1 MKLLKEKSIARNFK
15 YAQST
20 VIILAIVIVMI
31 IFAISSIMEMKKE
44 MKTNLEKYSKKIYD
58 IVAIPMWDLNNQ
70 AVEKIGESF
79 LSIENIGYIK
89 IGYLKKNNTEITEEI
104 IYENKKKEAESG
116 VNLIDKEIFYNG
128 MLIGKVTLGMIDK
141 NQNTITKKIIQI
153 GVIICVLVII
163 IMIISTDILVN
174 FFLIKP
180 INKFKA
186 YTNSISDENY
196 NINYSKVEYKEFLE
210 VNEEFKKMA
219 KKIEIRENELKLK
232 KIEAESANIAKS
244 EFLANMS
251 HELRTPLNGIV
262 GMGELLWTTD
272 ITDEQKRYVE
282 MLRTSTD
289 RMLEVISDILD
300 IAKIESG
307 KIELEEESF
316 NLTETVEGVASTFVF
331 QCEEKGI
338 EFIEYCEEYL
348 DRNYIG
354 DKVRIGQIIANL
366 VGNAVKF
373 TSKGEIYLEVKKIGE
388 ENERDIIEIAVK
400 DTGIG
405 IAEEKI
411 KSIFDRFYQVDYSST
426 RKYGGTGLG
435 LAISKMLAEMMDG
448 GIKVKSVE
456 GIGTIFTV
464 LLKLKKDGEER
475 VKEEREVLKE
485 EMKGKKVIIVDDNA
499 TNRSIFEKMT
509 NSWGMINYVAENGKK
524 ALEILKENSDI
535 EIAILDYH
543 MPEMNG
549 VQLSQKIRENEQIKN
564 ISIIIL
570 TSADSREEKEKF
582 SGVSIDEYGCKPII
596 GKKLAEMIKN
606 VIRKKKVKKSSEL
619 IVDKIISEE
628 SDLKRILLA
637 EDEFTNQESTK
648 IMLEKIGYKVS
659 VADNGKEAVEI
670 FKLYDFDLI
679 LMDIEMP
686 KMNGREA
693 AQEIRKLKK
702 GKDIP
707 IIAFTA
713 YAIKA
718 EKEKCMAAGM
728 NDYISKP
735 YKLDKLIEII
745 KKYDKKTTE
754 ET

>member
-15 YAQST
+15 YAQSA
-20 VIILAIVIVMI
+20 VVILAIVIVMI
-31 IFAISSIMEMKKE
+31 IFAISSIVEMKKE
-44 MKTNLEKYSKKIYD
+44 MTTNLEKYSKKIYD

-89 IGYLKKNNTEITEEI
+89 IGYLKKNSTKITEEV

-116 VNLIDKEIFYNG
+116 VTLIEKEIFYNG

-141 NQNTITKKIIQI
+141 NQNKITKKIIQI
-153 GVIICVLVII
+153 GVIICILVII

-186 YTNSISDENY
+186 YTNLIADENY
-196 NINYSKVEYKEFLE
+196 NINYSKVEYKEFFE

-219 KKIEIRENELKLK
+219 EKIERRESELKLK

-262 GMGELLWTTD
+262 GMGELLWTTE
-272 ITDEQKRYVE
+272 ITDEQKRYIE

-289 RMLEVISDILD
+289 RMLEVISDVLD

-307 KIELEEESF
+307 KIELETESF
-316 NLTETVEGVASTFVF
+316 NLSETVEGVASTFVF

-338 EFIEYCEEYL
+338 EFIEYCEEGL
-348 DRNYIG
+348 DRSYIG
-354 DKVRIGQIIANL
+354 DKVRIGQIVANL

-373 TSKGEIYLEVKKIGE
+373 TTKGEIYLEVKKIGE
-388 ENERDIIEIAVK
+388 ADEKDIIEITVK

-435 LAISKMLAEMMDG
+435 LAISKMLAEMMEG
-448 GIKVKSVE
+448 EISVKSVE

-464 LLKLKKDGEER
+464 VIKLKKDGKERAREEI
-475 VKEEREVLKE
+475 EVLKE
-485 EMKGKKVIIVDDNA
+485 EMKGKNVIIVDDNA

-509 NSWGMINYVAENGKK
+509 RSWGMRNYVAESGKE
-524 ALEILKENSDI
+524 ALEILEANNEI

-549 VQLSQKIRENEQIKN
+549 AQLSQKIRENDRTKDIA
-564 ISIIIL
+564 IIIL
-570 TSADSREEKEKF
+570 TSADSKEEKEKF
-582 SGVSIDEYGCKPII
+582 SGLNIDEYGCKPIT

-606 VIRKKKVKKSSEL
+606 VIRKKKMKKSSEL
-619 IVDKIISEE
+619 IINKIISEK
-628 SDLKRILLA
+628 SDIKKILLA

-648 IMLEKIGYKVS
+648 IMLEKLGYKVS

-670 FKLYDFDLI
+670 FKIYDFDLI

-693 AQEIRKLKK
+693 TQEIRKLEK
-702 GKDIP
+702 GKNIP

-728 NDYISKP
+728 NEYISKP

-745 KKYDKKTTE
+745 KNMTEKTNE